1 MNTDGGNTAFVRE
14 ELSALAPDLKRML
27 RVQLKELVIWL
38 KMFNTRTTKP
48 SFPILVNLSS
58 TATALHITLRS

>member
-27 RVQLKELVIWL
+27 RVQLKELVH
-38 KMFNTRTTKP
+38 MVEDVQYENDQTF
-48 SFPILVNLSS
+48 FPHISQPVVNRNS
-58 TATALHITLRS
+58 ITYHVA